1 MLFFFL
7 LLLRWVYEPSQNSS
21 SVGGNMDKRYLEAL
35 SILERPAISF
45 ISWGRHLPF
54 TNTRTSACSLSLRK
68 IHRSVLCCKG
78 ETGKGVNRCERSK
91 DQVTSLP
98 QKQSFVKRTGLF
110 CFARQRRHTHAVL
123 FQTPSLSSVPTASIF
138 HMQQINFTFSAD
150 ISSRDQPTSWYFLF
164 SFYICRSI
172 LNKKLCVLQ
181 NMSASNTEEECDIF
195 LPRIFWLTREKVYNL
210 T

>member
-1 MLFFFL
+1 M
-7 LLLRWVYEPSQNSS
+7 RGNKDKHITQGHWASWRDQQYHSPTEGGTCHSQTP
-21 SVGGNMDKRYLEAL
+21 GAL
-35 SILERPAISF
+35 P
-45 ISWGRHLPF
+45 
-54 TNTRTSACSLSLRK
+54 
-68 IHRSVLCCKG
+68 VLCLYVRHTEVFCAG
-78 ETGKGVNRCERSK
+78 RETSKRVNQCERNK
-91 DQVTSLP
+91 DQVTSLA
-98 QKQSFVKRTGLF
+98 QKQSFVNRTGLF
-110 CFARQRRHTHAVL
+110 CFARQRRHTHAVP

-138 HMQQINFTFSAD
+138 HMQQINFTFSAG

>member
-1 MLFFFL
+1 
-7 LLLRWVYEPSQNSS
+7 
-21 SVGGNMDKRYLEAL
+21 MDKH
-35 SILERPAISF
+35 ITQRPWASQ
-45 ISWGRHLPF
+45 RHQQYHSPAEGGTCHSQTPGPLP
-54 TNTRTSACSLSLRK
+54 
-68 IHRSVLCCKG
+68 VLCLCVRRYTEVFCAG
-78 ETGKGVNRCERSK
+78 RETSKRVNQCERNK
-91 DQVTSLP
+91 DQVTSLA
-98 QKQSFVKRTGLF
+98 QKPSFMKRTGLF

-138 HMQQINFTFSAD
+138 HMQQINFTFSAGF
-150 ISSRDQPTSWYFLF
+150 SSRDQPTSWYFLF

-210 T
+210 TQAQAAHVDIQMFDEKELDCLPWKV